1 MFRARDT
8 RARRSQARSMD
19 GQWST
24 GGGWRIV
31 SIVSPAVFRVFTAVR
46 LEEQVRSV
54 GGRRTEPLAPLLRR
68 FPLSW
73 LGCGV
78 IRRCYSWLTGCW
90 NLSTRGLGDRRIS
103 LGNAVR
109 CWDHL
114 DMISKCG
121 EGGFGQGGGEVGVG
135 RRRCCSCS
143 FSFSYVLLEEVHC
156 FINNNNF
163 SIFDVEIDLK
173 TFTNFLFLSYCVLV
187 RKNRS

>member
-1 MFRARDT
+1 MDTVEEYPTGTWSPAQVRCPPVTRELGIAWLRIIAHRVFRARDT

-31 SIVSPAVFRVFTAVR
+31 STVSPAVFRVFTAVR

-54 GGRRTEPLAPLLRR
+54 GGRRTEPLAPLLCR

-109 CWDHL
+109 C
-114 DMISKCG
+114 
-121 EGGFGQGGGEVGVG
+121 
-135 RRRCCSCS
+135 
-143 FSFSYVLLEEVHC
+143 
-156 FINNNNF
+156 
-163 SIFDVEIDLK
+163 
-173 TFTNFLFLSYCVLV
+173 
-187 RKNRS
+187 